1 MKTFGLA
8 RVSSHIQAKGTGLE
22 FQTKKMT
29 QYAELHD
36 FELIKVIQDVAS
48 GALETRDGIEE
59 IKSEVINGN
68 VDVILVYNTS
78 RCFRSMLH
86 FAKFYE
92 FLEKHNVTLISVS
105 EGIRSDTKEGQM
117 MYGLMISIASYEKE
131 IIKER
136 LMSGKITKAQKG
148 IRAFGSNVLFGYE
161 KNNKNE
167 IVISPKQSS
176 IVKFIFKKYA
186 ELLKKDITKSKRM
199 RMLLKSLKK
208 KGYEF
213 KSYQIYNIFKNEFYK
228 GILKFNGIVTESM
241 SGSIISSRLF
251 NLVNA

>member
-8 RVSSHIQAKGTGLE
+8 RVSSHIQTKGTGLE
-22 FQTKKMT
+22 FQTKKMS

-36 FELIKVIQDVAS
+36 LELVKVIQDVAS

-59 IKSEVINGN
+59 IKSEVRNGN
-68 VDVILVYNTS
+68 VEVILIYNTS

-92 FLEKHNVTLISVS
+92 FLNEHNVALISVS
-105 EGIRSDTKEGQM
+105 KGISSQTKEGQM
-117 MYGLMISIASYEKE
+117 MYGMMISIASYEKE

-148 IRAFGSNVLFGYE
+148 IRAFGSNVLFGYQ

-167 IVISPKQSS
+167 IVISPTESA
-176 IVKFIFKKYA
+176 IVKFIFKNY
-186 ELLKKDITKSKRM
+186 
-199 RMLLKSLKK
+199 
-208 KGYEF
+208 
-213 KSYQIYNIFKNEFYK
+213 
-228 GILKFNGIVTESM
+228 
-241 SGSIISSRLF
+241 
-251 NLVNA
+251 

>member
-1 MKTFGLA
+1 MD
-8 RVSSHIQAKGTGLE
+8 VV
-22 FQTKKMT
+22 
-29 QYAELHD
+29 
-36 FELIKVIQDVAS
+36 LIW
-48 GALETRDGIEE
+48 
-59 IKSEVINGN
+59 
-68 VDVILVYNTS
+68 NTS
-78 RCFRSMLH
+78 RAFRSMIH
-86 FAKFYE
+86 FSKFYE
-92 FLEKHNVTLISVS
+92 FLNENNVTLISVS

-167 IVISPKQSS
+167 IVINLKESV

-186 ELLKKDITKSKRM
+186 ELLKRNITKSKRM

-213 KSYQIYNIFKNEFYK
+213 KSYQIYNMLKNEFYK
-228 GILKFNGIVTESM
+228 GILKYNGIVTESL
-241 SGSIISSRLF
+241 SGSIISTRLF
-251 NLVNA
+251 NLVNI

>member
-1 MKTFGLA
+1 MKAFGLA
-8 RVSSHIQAKGTGLE
+8 RISSHNQAKGTGLE
-22 FQTKKMT
+22 YQSKKLT
-29 QYAELHD
+29 QYAELH
-36 FELIKVIQDVAS
+36 ELELVKVITDIAS

-59 IKSEVINGN
+59 IKAEIEKGN
-68 VDVILVYNTS
+68 VDVILIYNTS

-86 FAKFYE
+86 FANFYE
-92 FLEKHNVTLISVS
+92 FLNENNVTLISVS

-167 IVISPKQSS
+167 IVINLKESV

-186 ELLKKDITKSKRM
+186 ELLKRNITKSKRM

-213 KSYQIYNIFKNEFYK
+213 KSYQIYNMLKNEFYK
-228 GILKFNGIVTESM
+228 GILKYNGIVTESL
-241 SGSIISSRLF
+241 SGSIISTRLF
-251 NLVNA
+251 NLVNI

>member
-22 FQTKKMT
+22 FQTKKMS

-36 FELIKVIQDVAS
+36 LELVKVIQDVAS

-59 IKSEVINGN
+59 IKSEVRNGN
-68 VDVILVYNTS
+68 VEVILIYNTS

-92 FLEKHNVTLISVS
+92 FLNQHNVALISVS
-105 EGIRSDTKEGQM
+105 EGISSQTKEGQM
-117 MYGLMISIASYEKE
+117 MCGMMISIASYEKE

-148 IRAFGSNVLFGYE
+148 IRAFGSKVLFGYS
-161 KNNKNE
+161 KNSKGE
-167 IVISPKQSS
+167 IIINSDESKV
-176 IVKFIFKKYA
+176 VRFIFKKYA
-186 ELLKKDITKSKRM
+186 ELMKRDISKTKKMQK
-199 RMLLKSLKK
+199 LLKSLKS
-208 KGYEF
+208 KGYSF
-213 KSYQIYNIFKNEFYK
+213 KSYQIYNMLKNEFYK
-228 GILKFNGIVTESM
+228 GVLKYGEIVSESV
-241 SGSIISSRLF
+241 SGRIISTRLF
-251 NLVNA
+251 NIVNA

>member
-1 MKTFGLA
+1 MKAFGLA
-8 RVSSHIQAKGTGLE
+8 RISSHIQAKGTGLE
-22 FQTKKMT
+22 YQSIKLT
-29 QYAELHD
+29 QYAELH
-36 FELIKVIQDVAS
+36 ELELVKVITDIAS

-59 IKSEVINGN
+59 IKAEIEKGN
-68 VDVILVYNTS
+68 VDVILIYNTS

-86 FAKFYE
+86 FANFYE
-92 FLEKHNVTLISVS
+92 FLNENNVTLISVS

-167 IVISPKQSS
+167 IVINLKESV

-186 ELLKKDITKSKRM
+186 ELLKRNITKSKRM

-213 KSYQIYNIFKNEFYK
+213 KSYQIYNMLKNEFYK
-228 GILKFNGIVTESM
+228 GILKYNGIVTESL
-241 SGSIISSRLF
+241 SGSIISTRLF
-251 NLVNA
+251 NLVNI

>member
-1 MKTFGLA
+1 MKAFGLA
-8 RVSSHIQAKGTGLE
+8 RISSHIQAKGTGLE
-22 FQTKKMT
+22 YQSIKLT
-29 QYAELHD
+29 QYAELH
-36 FELIKVIQDVAS
+36 ELELVKVITDIAS
-48 GALETRDGIEE
+48 GALETRDGIKE
-59 IKSEVINGN
+59 IKAEIEKGN
-68 VDVILVYNTS
+68 VDVILIYNTS

-86 FAKFYE
+86 FANFYE
-92 FLEKHNVTLISVS
+92 FLNENNVTLISVS

-167 IVISPKQSS
+167 IVINLKESV

-186 ELLKKDITKSKRM
+186 ELLKRNITKSKRM

-213 KSYQIYNIFKNEFYK
+213 KSYQIYNMLKNEFYK
-228 GILKFNGIVTESM
+228 GILKYNGIVTESL
-241 SGSIISSRLF
+241 SGSMISTRLF

>member
-1 MKTFGLA
+1 MKAFGLA
-8 RVSSHIQAKGTGLE
+8 RISSHIQAKGTGLE
-22 FQTKKMT
+22 YQSKKLT
-29 QYAELHD
+29 QYAELH
-36 FELIKVIQDVAS
+36 ELELVKVITDTAS

-59 IKSEVINGN
+59 IKAEIEKGN
-68 VDVILVYNTS
+68 VDVILIYNTS

-86 FAKFYE
+86 FANFYE
-92 FLEKHNVTLISVS
+92 FLNENNVTLISVS

-167 IVISPKQSS
+167 IVINLKESV

-186 ELLKKDITKSKRM
+186 ELLKRNITKSKRM

-208 KGYEF
+208 KGYEI
-213 KSYQIYNIFKNEFYK
+213 KSYQIYNMFKNEFYK
-228 GILKFNGIVTESM
+228 GILKYNGIVTESL
-241 SGSIISSRLF
+241 SGSIISTRLF
-251 NLVNA
+251 NLVNV

>member
-1 MKTFGLA
+1 MKAFGLA
-8 RVSSHIQAKGTGLE
+8 RISSHIQAKGTGLE
-22 FQTKKMT
+22 YQSKKLT
-29 QYAELHD
+29 QYAELH
-36 FELIKVIQDVAS
+36 ELELVKVITDIAS

-59 IKSEVINGN
+59 IKAEIEKGN
-68 VDVILVYNTS
+68 VDVILIYNTS

-86 FAKFYE
+86 FANFYE
-92 FLEKHNVTLISVS
+92 FLNENNVTLISVS

-167 IVISPKQSS
+167 IVINLKESV

-186 ELLKKDITKSKRM
+186 ELLKRNITKSKRM

-213 KSYQIYNIFKNEFYK
+213 KSYQIYNMLKNEFYK
-228 GILKFNGIVTESM
+228 GILKYNGIVTESL
-241 SGSIISSRLF
+241 SGSIISTRLF
-251 NLVNA
+251 NLVNI